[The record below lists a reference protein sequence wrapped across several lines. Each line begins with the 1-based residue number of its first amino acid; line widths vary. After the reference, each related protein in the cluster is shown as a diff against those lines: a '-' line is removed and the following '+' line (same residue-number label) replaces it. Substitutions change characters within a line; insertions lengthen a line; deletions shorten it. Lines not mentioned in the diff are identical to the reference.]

1 MLENRTDTGPFL
13 LIFVDQS
20 DDGLTKAA
28 IEAGRRVNYEGASS
42 RLSFDQYGDVTPDF
56 SLSEID
62 GGAFVRKGVVSF

>member
-1 MLENRTDTGPFL
+1 MIYVQVKCKKRKKCKKVDRLEIDLARFC
-13 LIFVDQS
+13 
-20 DDGLTKAA
+20 
-28 IEAGRRVNYEGASS
+28 ASS